1 MAGAARG
8 SLAHPT
14 NPVDLQGH
22 LVQGWTK
29 ALLRR
34 AHHFACGALMV
45 DARSLSSGARSRDP
59 VALPPC
65 NTAAS
70 SFAPRRAIPA
80 RIPAPRDPTSMK
92 SPQPRMGRSGSKR
105 MKSNDARLEV
115 IKAAAERLR
124 QMNYERTGMMQRR
137 IGVMANCNRD
147 ARRGGFGSWR
157 RRNAC
162 QGTA

>member
-1 MAGAARG
+1 
-8 SLAHPT
+8 
-14 NPVDLQGH
+14 
-22 LVQGWTK
+22 
-29 ALLRR
+29 
-34 AHHFACGALMV
+34 
-45 DARSLSSGARSRDP
+45 
-59 VALPPC
+59 
-65 NTAAS
+65 
-70 SFAPRRAIPA
+70 
-80 RIPAPRDPTSMK
+80 
-92 SPQPRMGRSGSKR
+92 

-157 RRNAC
+157 SRNAC

>member
-1 MAGAARG
+1 
-8 SLAHPT
+8 
-14 NPVDLQGH
+14 
-22 LVQGWTK
+22 
-29 ALLRR
+29 
-34 AHHFACGALMV
+34 
-45 DARSLSSGARSRDP
+45 
-59 VALPPC
+59 
-65 NTAAS
+65 
-70 SFAPRRAIPA
+70 
-80 RIPAPRDPTSMK
+80 
-92 SPQPRMGRSGSKR
+92 